1 HESKNKSLA
10 SNEKNANRWFDM
22 TEEEQTRRDTI
33 VSRKQVEKAALTES
47 NMESSGR
54 MIKPRL
60 HDVNISDL
68 VDIEIVFQLQNV
80 NVG

>member
-1 HESKNKSLA
+1 
-10 SNEKNANRWFDM
+10 
-22 TEEEQTRRDTI
+22 TI
-33 VSRKQVEKAALTES
+33 VSKKQVEKAALTES

-54 MIKPRL
+54 MIKLRS
-60 HDVNISDL
+60 HDVNIPDL